1 MKIINVLLVYFL
13 IINFSFANDIDE
25 NKNIYQVQFILVSHA
40 KSNYLDKISDFISDP
55 YNNIKKIK
63 IKNNNCIIDKSNL
76 CVKYE
81 KDYKLENFNKYIE
94 IIDKDS
100 GLKVISH
107 KEWVQNMDSI
117 YNIKI
122 KGGYDYSEDIF
133 NENLEILD
141 FNILSEGAINKF
153 DGHISIRKNK
163 FFKIHLNILERLKM
177 KQDGFFSSDALVS
190 KEHNIIQNIKLNK
203 TTYIDRDNFGVII
216 KVKKIKNI

>member
-1 MKIINVLLVYFL
+1 M
-13 IINFSFANDIDE
+13 
-25 NKNIYQVQFILVSHA
+25 
-40 KSNYLDKISDFISDP
+40 
-55 YNNIKKIK
+55 
-63 IKNNNCIIDKSNL
+63 

-94 IIDKDS
+94 IIDEDS

-141 FNILSEGAINKF
+141 FNILSEGAINKY

-190 KEHNIIQNIKLNK
+190 KEHNIIQKIKLNK